1 MSKKSSAAAG
11 SPRYAEGL
19 ELYERVVATV
29 PQVERK
35 GATMPYTSINGNMFS
50 LYTKEGTLALR
61 LPPDAREAFLEK
73 YRTRLTEQYGAV
85 MREYVDVPG
94 ALLFDTRTLKRY
106 FAASYEYAKSL
117 RPKPTTRSS
126 AAKKRR

>member
-1 MSKKSSAAAG
+1 MSPVSPPEREIALYEALIATHPEIDQKGKSS
-11 SPRYAEGL
+11 
-19 ELYERVVATV
+19 
-29 PQVERK
+29 
-35 GATMPYTSINGNMFS
+35 PYTSINGNMFS

-61 LPPDAREAFLEK
+61 LPPDEREAFLEK

-85 MREYVDVPG
+85 MREYVDVPD